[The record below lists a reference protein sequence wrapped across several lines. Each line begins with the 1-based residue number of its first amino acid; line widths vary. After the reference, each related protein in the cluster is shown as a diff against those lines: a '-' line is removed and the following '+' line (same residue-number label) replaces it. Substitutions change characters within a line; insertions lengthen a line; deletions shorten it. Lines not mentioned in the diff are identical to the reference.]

1 MSGTE
6 TTPVDVGVS
15 DADLFE
21 GAMAEAPAEQ
31 PVTEAQ
37 PEDGQP
43 RNPDGTFAPKEAAPE
58 AEKPATEQP
67 KAEPLKAE
75 QPAAEAP
82 PADDKDVG
90 GQIPSWRLREEREA
104 RAEAQKALEAERS
117 ERSRLAAEFAQMQ
130 RQLAELQKPAPKPE
144 DEPDPL
150 LDPQGFREH
159 IRREFQEQLLNERRE
174 MSLRGAHRAYGDKFS
189 EAYTA
194 AQQAMAQGDRALQ
207 ARMQTSADPGETLIQ
222 WHQEQIVR
230 REVGNDAAAYK
241 QRHRAEL
248 LKDPAFLAEAIE
260 AAKGHVAGQ
269 PNNGARPAV
278 KLPPSLS
285 GAARADAHQ
294 TNPSDLDVSD
304 EGLFRHATSGM
315 R

>member
-1 MSGTE
+1 MAGTD
-6 TTPVDVGVS
+6 TTTVDVGVS

-21 GAMAEAPAEQ
+21 GAIAADAPAEQ
-31 PVTEAQ
+31 QPATEAQ

-43 RNPDGTFAPKEAAPE
+43 RNPDGTFATKEAAPE
-58 AEKPATEQP
+58 PEPKPITEPEAKPAV
-67 KAEPLKAE
+67 
-75 QPAAEAP
+75 AAEA
-82 PADDKDVG
+82 ADDADKG

-104 RAEAQKALEAERS
+104 RAEAQKALETERS

-130 RQLAELQKPAPKPE
+130 RQLAEFTKPKPKPE

-150 LDPQGFREH
+150 LDPQGFLEH
-159 IRREFQEQLLNERRE
+159 MRREWQEQILNERRE
-174 MSLRGAHRAYGDKFS
+174 SSLRFAHRTHGDKFS
-189 EAYTA
+189 EAYA
-194 AQQAMAQGDRALQ
+194 EAQQAMARGDRALQ
-207 ARMQTSADPGETLIQ
+207 ARMQASPDPGETLVQ
-222 WHQEQIVR
+222 WHQEQKTMK
-230 REVGNDAAAYK
+230 EVGNDPATYK
-241 QRHRAEL
+241 QRLLDEA
-248 LKDPAFLAEAIE
+248 LKDPAYLAKAI
-260 AAKGHVAGQ
+260 AAANAQAGGS

-285 GAARADAHQ
+285 GAARADAHE

>member
-1 MSGTE
+1 MAGTE
-6 TTPVDVGVS
+6 TTTVDVGVS

-21 GAMAEAPAEQ
+21 GATAPDAPVEQ
-31 PVTEAQ
+31 PTPEAQ

-43 RNPDGTFAPKEAAPE
+43 RNPDGTFASKEAAPE
-58 AEKPATEQP
+58 TEKPATEQP
-67 KAEPLKAE
+67 T
-75 QPAAEAP
+75 AEAP

-104 RAEAQKALEAERS
+104 RAEAQKALEAERA
-117 ERSRLAAEFAQMQ
+117 ERTRLAAEFSQMQ
-130 RQLAELQKPAPKPE
+130 RQLAELRKPAPKPE

-159 IRREFQEQLLNERRE
+159 MRRELQEQLMTERRE
-174 MSLRGAHRAYGDKFS
+174 SSLRFAHSKHGDKFS
-189 EAYTA
+189 EAYA
-194 AQQAMAQGDRALQ
+194 EAQQAMARGDRALQ
-207 ARMQTSADPGETLIQ
+207 ARMQASPDPGETLIQ
-222 WHQEQIVR
+222 WHQEQKTMK
-230 REVGNDAAAYK
+230 EVGGDPAAY
-241 QRHRAEL
+241 RAKLLDEA
-248 LKDPAFLAEAIE
+248 LKDPAYLAKAI
-260 AAKGHVAGQ
+260 AAANAQAGGS

-285 GAARADAHQ
+285 GAARADAHE